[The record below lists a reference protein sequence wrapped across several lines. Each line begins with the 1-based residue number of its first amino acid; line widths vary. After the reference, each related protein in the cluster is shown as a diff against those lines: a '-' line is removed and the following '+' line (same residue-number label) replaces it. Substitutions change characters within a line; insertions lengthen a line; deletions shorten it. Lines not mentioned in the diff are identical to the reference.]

1 MFTKPKHPDVTAPPP
16 ARPAPHGSLEKALAS
31 ELPGAQEKS
40 APAGSASAAGRLS
53 PAAETQA
60 APAPKTGPSLLSA
73 DISLTG
79 NLATSGQLQIEGT
92 VDGDVR
98 AHKLSIGETATI
110 RGEVVADDLVVQGKV
125 SGRIRA
131 LKVRLATTARVEG
144 DIVHKTI
151 SIEAGAYFEGS
162 VRRTDDPFGDA
173 GTQPKPG
180 ADTAAGARRATPATE
195 RAESDES
202 SAA

>member
-16 ARPAPHGSLEKALAS
+16 APPALQGGADKTLA
-31 ELPGAQEKS
+31 GAPDKS
-40 APAGSASAAGRLS
+40 IPAGSASAAARLS
-53 PAAETQA
+53 PAGEPQA
-60 APAPKTGPSLLSA
+60 SPAPKTGPSLLSG
-73 DISLTG
+73 DITVTG
-79 NLATSGQLQIEGT
+79 NLSTSGQIQIEGT

-131 LKVRLATTARVEG
+131 LKVRLANTARVEG

-173 GTQPKPG
+173 GTQTKWG
-180 ADTAAGARRATPATE
+180 ADTAARASGATPAIE
-195 RAESDES
+195 RAESDKS